1 MRTGGP
7 GREREGGDRA
17 EGADWRQGAAVW
29 AVVRRGAAAGG
40 CGVEPAVVRVRADG
54 VWKFGTAK
62 NRGQVGELRSCCARP
77 RWWAGLVNL
86 RPERWVSLF
95 NCRWVLFF
103 YCTAAGY

>member
-1 MRTGGP
+1 VRTGGP

-40 CGVEPAVVRVRADG
+40 CGVEPAVGRVWADG

-62 NRGQVGELRSCCARP
+62 NLGWVGGA
-77 RWWAGLVNL
+77 
-86 RPERWVSLF
+86 
-95 NCRWVLFF
+95 
-103 YCTAAGY
+103 